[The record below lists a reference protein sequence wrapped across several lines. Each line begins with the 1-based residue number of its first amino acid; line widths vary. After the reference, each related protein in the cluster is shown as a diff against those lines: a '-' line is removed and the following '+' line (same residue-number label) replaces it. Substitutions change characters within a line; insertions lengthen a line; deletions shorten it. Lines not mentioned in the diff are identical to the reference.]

1 MFRASSCGAYI
12 DARRTGEMIGIK
24 MDLMDMR
31 PAELAGL
38 LGVSVQAVYKWLSGS
53 SLPSLDNLVLLSS
66 VLETPIDDLIVRKP
80 LHPADADQDIYVE
93 EEPAPLF
100 QGILFQELFYFGSPA
115 PRQEPADVFKYAVI

>member
-1 MFRASSCGAYI
+1 MFRESTCRAYI

-38 LGVSVQAVYKWLSGS
+38 LGVSVQAVYKWMSGS

-80 LHPADADQDIYVE
+80 LRQAGEDLCMEEDIVPAS
-93 EEPAPLF
+93 
-100 QGILFQELFYFGSPA
+100 QGILFQELFYFSSPA
-115 PRQEPADVFKYAVI
+115 PRQEPADVLKYAVI